1 MLNIRTIALF
11 ILVLFSSAAMAEGI
25 PDFVKNGNFPANAS
39 GSAPH
44 GAEYYA
50 KKYAGGPPDQKNFGP
65 SFLVSNSLY
74 KGEDDNLFIPIP
86 LLYYKVDRFLISGLT
101 AKYEVVS
108 DRFTTLS
115 AFGQWRFDG
124 YKPGDSTFLA
134 GMEQRKRGFDG
145 GLELKLSNR
154 ASENVTF
161 SFATDLSGN
170 HKGNEIKLSYGKTFR
185 NNRTIITPTVG
196 VKLQSNDVTRYY
208 YGVRAAEA
216 TAARPVYSPGAATSF
231 FAGANIIH
239 PLSDRWTLFALVN
252 FEKLSSEISDSPIV
266 DAGHRALLI
275 SGIMYNF

>member
-1 MLNIRTIALF
+1 MLNTRTFTLF
-11 ILVLFSSAAMAEGI
+11 VMVLFSAVAVAQGI
-25 PDFVKNGNFPANAS
+25 PDFVKNGNFAPDGS
-39 GSAPH
+39 GRPPH

-50 KKYAGGPPDQKNFGP
+50 KKYAGGAPDQKDFGP
-65 SFLVSNSLY
+65 GFLVSNSLY

-86 LLYYKVDRFLISGLT
+86 LLYYKVNRFLISGLT

-108 DRFTTLS
+108 NRFTTLS

-124 YKPGDSTFLA
+124 YKPGDSVFLA

-170 HKGNEIKLSYGKTFR
+170 HNGNEIKLSYGKTFR

-196 VKLQSNDVTRYY
+196 VKLQNSDVTRYY
-208 YGVRAAEA
+208 YGVKPAEA
-216 TAARPVYSPGAATSF
+216 TAARPFYRPGAATVF
-231 FAGANIIH
+231 FAGASVIH
-239 PLSDRWTLFALVN
+239 PLNDRWTIFALVN

-266 DAGHRALLI
+266 DAKHRALLI